1 MPGGW
6 ICYSNFC
13 RFRHNRGLWV
23 CDLAIEDGGLITTVE
38 VKQFEEAYWADIFTS
53 ARHGELELNLVS
65 RVQTTLG
72 LHKTMKRALAETEAL
87 YLEFVKP
94 LALKSTNSGGFSQP
108 LNPPEADYR
117 KAQAWFHL
125 CMHAEA
131 GNIPV
136 EGFPVAFRTA
146 LQYKLIKS
154 FGFRAATPMIAE
166 FENVTPVAVD
176 RRLFMA
182 REANYLT
189 KASEAATKKGTE

>member
-1 MPGGW
+1 MKT
-6 ICYSNFC
+6 FVER
-13 RFRHNRGLWV
+13 RFQGKSKLSV
-23 CDLAIEDGGLITTVE
+23 CDFAIEDGHLITTVE
-38 VKQFEEAYWADIFTS
+38 LKKYEDSYWADIFTS

-72 LHKTMKRALAETEAL
+72 LNKTESEALAESEAL

-94 LALKSTNSGGFSQP
+94 LALKSSHSGGFSQP

-117 KAQAWFHL
+117 QAQAWFHL

-131 GNIPV
+131 GNIPS

-146 LQYKLIKS
+146 LEYKLIKS

-166 FENVTPVAVD
+166 FENITPVAAD

-182 REANYLT
+182 REANYLA
-189 KASEAATKKGTE
+189 KVSGASATKRSQS